1 MSNPLANLQ
10 SCVSGKY
17 RVEALESPLLA
28 RLREQAVSEA
38 YGSGALGRLPPW
50 YRLTSEEL
58 AVVEPRLVELV
69 AVHREE
75 LEATAVPIFD
85 TGWLP
90 NLILDVGLDAV
101 CVDTFYG
108 WFNEATLGTGTTAT
122 VYDPGSVTATASG
135 TGCTAS
141 SSFFT
146 AAMEGM
152 LIHWD
157 SGEEAYIRTYNT
169 GTSVTLAS
177 STTASGAFAVH
188 AVNRTGPASVSVT
201 KMATKDPTFTLASG
215 VSTQSKTWVFD
226 LETTNKVYTEGAI
239 RRTSSGAYWS
249 VFLIAGGS
257 VTVEIGQQARMSYS
271 IATSVTTTSV
281 PGTWTMS
288 TYDSG
293 APGGWDST
301 DGDGQIATLYGLGG
315 NGGLGNGLAPGV
327 AGDGLDLGTI
337 TSRSTLF
344 AYSDSTYT
352 TNTNVIG
359 MSRGSASS
367 YVAGTFC
374 RDSTYY
380 FPANTY
386 NTASIRSF
394 VLTVPGGYV
403 MWQFLFDTAKTLD
416 FDHSLSLTLR
426 RSLRRVIT
434 NP

>member
-17 RVEALESPLLA
+17 RVETLESPLLA

-101 CVDTFYG
+101 CVDPVYG

-201 KMATKDPTFTLASG
+201 KVVTADPTFTLASG

-239 RRTSSGAYWS
+239 RRASSGAYWS
-249 VFLIAGGS
+249 VFLISGGS

-271 IATSVTTTSV
+271 ISTSVTTTSV

-301 DGDGQIATLYGLGG
+301 DGDGQILTLVGLGSTVVG
-315 NGGLGNGLAPGV
+315 TTLAPGE
-327 AGDGLDLGTI
+327 AGGGHDIGTL
-337 TSRSTLF
+337 TSRTTMF
-344 AYSDSTYT
+344 TYADSTYES
-352 TNTNVIG
+352 NTGVLG
-359 MSRGSASS
+359 GVRGTAASYLS
-367 YVAGTFC
+367 GTFY

-380 FPANTY
+380 FPAATY
-386 NTASIRSF
+386 NTTAIRSF
-394 VLTVPGGYV
+394 VLTADGGYV

-416 FDHSLSLTLR
+416 FNHSLSLTLR